1 MKYIINESQYKVL
14 LEGNVPFLIR
24 RRANR
29 EILEKY
35 ISDSE
40 ELNPPLCNRFQDGYD
55 YADTIIDESI
65 EDFLLDLNVDYDEE
79 PNINDILDYLKI
91 LCRELFGNYLVRNYE
106 DSCFED
112 KFDDE
117 EYNF

>member
-14 LEGNVPFLIR
+14 LEVNIPLLIR
-24 RRANR
+24 RRANP

-40 ELNPPLCNRFQDGYD
+40 ELNPPLCYQFKDGYD

-65 EDFLLDLNVDYDEE
+65 EDFLLDLNIDYDEE
-79 PNINDILDYLKI
+79 PNMNEILDYLK
-91 LCRELFGNYLVRNYE
+91 LFCRDTFGKSLVYLFE
-106 DSCFED
+106 DNCAED
-112 KFDDE
+112 KFDDKK
-117 EYNF
+117 YNF